1 MSTPR
6 LQSSWT
12 IVTRCARTP
21 RRRLPVRPLTAFA
34 AAEPCLHLSH
44 PNRILE
50 SRRPFAHT
58 TPKSYRQ
65 APADPAA
72 DMAPKAPKIDI
83 K

>member
-21 RRRLPVRPLTAFA
+21 RRRLPLTAF
-34 AAEPCLHLSH
+34 AAEPCLHLSR

-58 TPKSYRQ
+58 TRKPYRQ